1 MNKFQYKRPSCLCI
15 SPFVS
20 SNTQENNDIL
30 VCFFSS
36 FLPLCLLFGKAK
48 AIRWFCIYFAKHKG
62 KRKTKRQKLFIV
74 FQNDNGDKKPVKCT
88 YYMYVFI
95 VLSLPLCICYF
106 LHSSDCT
113 HIYIQQGFSGVSTW
127 YLLHSCGKSK
137 HLRVKCR
144 PSMENRTQS
153 LQRRCDKR

>member
-1 MNKFQYKRPSCLCI
+1 MNKFKYKRPLCLCI
-15 SPFVS
+15 FPFVL

-48 AIRWFCIYFAKHKG
+48 AIRRFCIYFAKHKG

-74 FQNDNGDKKPVKCT
+74 FQNEMGIRKILNVPIICM
-88 YYMYVFI
+88 YLLFYLFLYVFVI
-95 VLSLPLCICYF
+95 FFTPVIA
-106 LHSSDCT
+106 

-127 YLLHSCGKSK
+127 YLLHSCGKNK

-144 PSMENRTQS
+144 PSMESRTQS